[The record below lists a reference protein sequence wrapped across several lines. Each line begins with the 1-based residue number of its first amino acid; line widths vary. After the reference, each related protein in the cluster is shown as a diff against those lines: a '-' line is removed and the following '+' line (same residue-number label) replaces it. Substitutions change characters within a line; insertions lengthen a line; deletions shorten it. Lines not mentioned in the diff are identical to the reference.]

1 MGTLT
6 AKGALTPT
14 TLRAAGILAM
24 ASAMMILPM
33 FLFSLLLE
41 GRHDEAA
48 RTVQILMQ
56 CLGTIIFMAL
66 TSSLRYFLARNFS
79 FKKADGIIL
88 CLITFNIIYA
98 VAASAGIYLPKA
110 GAELKPLLATLIAL
124 LGIAQ
129 AGLGM
134 RLFELPSDLGGMKR
148 PYCWLN
154 IVTGICTA
162 SLLLIPIGI
171 VTSAVGDL
179 MLGTIFFQEARR
191 LSLLLETD
199 AQT

>member
-1 MGTLT
+1 
-6 AKGALTPT
+6 
-14 TLRAAGILAM
+14 M
-24 ASAMMILPM
+24 ASAMMTLPM
-33 FLFSLLLE
+33 FLSSLLLE

-48 RTVQILMQ
+48 RTMQILMQ

-66 TSSLRYFLARNFS
+66 TSSLRYFLVRNCS
-79 FKKADGIIL
+79 YKKADGIIL

-98 VAASAGIYLPKA
+98 VTASSGLYLPKA
-110 GAELKPLLATLIAL
+110 GEQLKPLMAVFVVL

-154 IVTGICTA
+154 IATGLCTA
-162 SLLLIPIGI
+162 SMLLIPVGI

-191 LSLLLETD
+191 LSILPVTD
-199 AQT
+199 VQA

>member
-1 MGTLT
+1 
-6 AKGALTPT
+6 
-14 TLRAAGILAM
+14 M

-110 GAELKPLLATLIAL
+110 GAELKPLLATFIAL

-154 IVTGICTA
+154 IVTGICTS